1 MSGPNTEEQM
11 VRANK
16 ERGER
21 NLAYRLRLRQLGCK
35 KEILEKVEVFNDL
48 IIDYATEQNRVIQE
62 GQLRL
67 KEIMNQ

>member
-48 IIDYATEQNRVIQE
+48 IIDYATE
-62 GQLRL
+62 
-67 KEIMNQ
+67 